1 MMTSLG
7 LTSGKRSLY
16 NWDHILVQPKKKS
29 NRGYLRVR
37 PDVNPNRSKHNDDYT
52 CRLSVLIEKVT
63 LHSKLSACSIED
75 HLVLIEWLS
84 HAILLTHFYK
94 FLDASLLVTVG
105 YWRVLFYLKK
115 KYYVQRLDPENL
127 THLSLVVLK

>member
-16 NWDHILVQPKKKS
+16 NWDHILVHPKKS

-37 PDVNPNRSKHNDDYT
+37 PDINPNHSKHNDDYT

-63 LHSKLSACSIED
+63 LNYQPAALK
-75 HLVLIEWLS
+75 
-84 HAILLTHFYK
+84 T
-94 FLDASLLVTVG
+94 SL
-105 YWRVLFYLKK
+105 YL
-115 KYYVQRLDPENL
+115 
-127 THLSLVVLK
+127 